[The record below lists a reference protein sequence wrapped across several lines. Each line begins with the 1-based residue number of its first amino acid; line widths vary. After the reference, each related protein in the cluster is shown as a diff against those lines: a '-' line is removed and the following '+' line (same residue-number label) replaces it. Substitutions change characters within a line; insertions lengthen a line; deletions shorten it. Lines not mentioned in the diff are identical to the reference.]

1 MQTTDSLIIGYDV
14 TTNPDGD
21 NTVLIVGKKKGK
33 TVEIINAFH
42 GEEAIDIWKKLTEVK
57 KGLDE

>member
-21 NTVLIVGKKKGK
+21 NTVLIVGKKKKGNAIDI
-33 TVEIINAFH
+33 VNAFQ
-42 GEEAIDIWKKLTEVK
+42 GQEAIDIWKKLTTK
-57 KGLDE
+57 KGLNE